1 MSPLPRL
8 PRVQTALGTVTERL
22 GKRLALGLLA
32 AGVVLMAFAG
42 LANEVREGETEHFDE
57 SIRFAVHGLASP
69 PITAIVIA
77 ATELGSPAVLL
88 PGTVIAAFVFLR
100 LRRVR
105 AAILLLVTM
114 VGATLLN
121 WLLKLLFQRTRP
133 VPFFGLDAPSS
144 YSFPSGHALA
154 SFCFYGALAALITAR
169 LRSRWL
175 RLAIWALAV
184 LVIVAVGFT
193 RIYLGV
199 HYASDVIAGYA
210 AAFVWVL
217 TVASADRVFRPA
229 DERGSKAAAAEPPP
243 GGPGG

>member
-8 PRVQTALGTVTERL
+8 QRIRTAIGTLTERL
-22 GKRLALGLLA
+22 GKRLALGLVA
-32 AGVVLMAFAG
+32 AGVVMVLFGILAG
-42 LANEVREGETEHFDE
+42 EVREGETQHFDE

-69 PITAIVIA
+69 PVTALIIV
-77 ATELGSPAVLL
+77 ATQLGSPAILL
-88 PGTVIAAFVFLR
+88 PGTLVACFVFLR
-100 LRRVR
+100 LKRVR
-105 AAILLLVTM
+105 GAVLLVVTM
-114 VGATLLN
+114 MGATLLQ

-133 VPFFGLDAPSS
+133 VPFFGLPTPTS

-154 SFCFYGALAALITAR
+154 SFCFYGALAALVAAR
-169 LRSRWL
+169 LSARWL
-175 RLAIWALAV
+175 RWTLRAAAAV
-184 LVIVAVGFT
+184 VIAAVGFT

-199 HYASDVIAGYA
+199 HYASDVVAGYA

-243 GGPGG
+243 AGPDE

>member
-1 MSPLPRL
+1 M
-8 PRVQTALGTVTERL
+8 
-22 GKRLALGLLA
+22 
-32 AGVVLMAFAG
+32 
-42 LANEVREGETEHFDE
+42 
-57 SIRFAVHGLASP
+57 
-69 PITAIVIA
+69 TAIVIA

-88 PGTVIAAFVFLR
+88 PGTVIASFVFLR
-100 LRRVR
+100 LRRLR

-154 SFCFYGALAALITAR
+154 SFCFYGALAALVTAR

-175 RLAIWALAV
+175 RLAIWALAA

-217 TVASADRVFRPA
+217 AVASADRVFRPA

>member
-8 PRVQTALGTVTERL
+8 SRVQTALGTVTERL
-22 GKRLALGLLA
+22 GKRLGFGLLA
-32 AGVVLMAFAG
+32 AVVVLLLFAS
-42 LANEVREGETEHFDE
+42 LASEVREGETQHFDE
-57 SIRFAVHGLASP
+57 SIRFAVHGLSSP
-69 PITAIVIA
+69 PVTAIVIA
-77 ATELGSPAVLL
+77 ATQLGSPAIVL
-88 PGTVIAAFVFLR
+88 PGTLIASFVFLR

-114 VGATLLN
+114 LGAGLLN

-133 VPFFGLDAPSS
+133 VPFFGLATPSS

-154 SFCFYGALAALITAR
+154 SFCFYGALAALVTAR

-175 RLAIWALAV
+175 RAAVWAAA
-184 LVIVAVGFT
+184 VIVIAAVGFT

-229 DERGSKAAAAEPPP
+229 DEGGSKAAAAEPPP
-243 GGPGG
+243 GGPS